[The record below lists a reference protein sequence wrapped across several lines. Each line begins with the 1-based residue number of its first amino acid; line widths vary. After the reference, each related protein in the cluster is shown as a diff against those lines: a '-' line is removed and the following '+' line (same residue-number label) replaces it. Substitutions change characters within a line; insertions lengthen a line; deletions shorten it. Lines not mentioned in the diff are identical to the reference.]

1 MITEK
6 NYETYLLLFI
16 DKELNEAQEK
26 ELMAYIE
33 KHPELKKELLWYQK
47 TVLPQDEETCFAD
60 KNVLFKKETKTLA
73 FSRWWAYG
81 AAAGLILLVIFSVSK
96 WTQQPTHKNENIVL
110 EKTPPVKTPD
120 SNKQEFIAKEENTP
134 PQNKTPELVIAQ
146 KTKPE
151 KPQKN
156 AVSPASVNLAPKKT
170 PTKKDAIAK
179 KENEENKPAVGEILQ
194 KENEAVV
201 NNEYPQ
207 TEEIKNAEA
216 TANPG
221 KNLIASIASEKKRIQ
236 FTIENQQGIQHLKKA
251 VEEKI
256 ETVKAI
262 NENIKNTS
270 LALKV
275 GKKELLVIHL

>member
-1 MITEK
+1 
-6 NYETYLLLFI
+6 
-16 DKELNEAQEK
+16 
-26 ELMAYIE
+26 
-33 KHPELKKELLWYQK
+33 
-47 TVLPQDEETCFAD
+47 
-60 KNVLFKKETKTLA
+60 
-73 FSRWWAYG
+73 
-81 AAAGLILLVIFSVSK
+81 
-96 WTQQPTHKNENIVL
+96 
-110 EKTPPVKTPD
+110 
-120 SNKQEFIAKEENTP
+120 
-134 PQNKTPELVIAQ
+134 
-146 KTKPE
+146 
-151 KPQKN
+151 
-156 AVSPASVNLAPKKT
+156 
-170 PTKKDAIAK
+170 TKKDAIAK